1 MKSLKDIAWGVPEET
16 YRKDEALSYSTLSTY
31 EREGRFDKLDT
42 LFNRKES
49 PSLLLGNCL
58 DVLITGTPEEF
69 EQQFL
74 IADLPECPD
83 SIISIVK
90 GLFNVYKDAYNS
102 LSDIP
107 NNILIDITNQVKYQL
122 NWKPETRAK
131 VIKEKGEEYYR
142 LMFLAK
148 DKTLVSS
155 QMYSD
160 ALRMCEALHTA
171 PSTKFLFAA
180 NNPFEP
186 NIERLYQLKF
196 KSTIDGVPYRC
207 MMDEC
212 LVLHDKKMIIPIDLK
227 SSSKAEYNFYKS
239 FIEWGYMWQGKLYTR
254 ILKDNIE
261 KDEYFKDFIIHPY
274 IFVVVC
280 KRTLNPLCWQ
290 FNESLNIDDF
300 VCGKDKQLVYRSPLT
315 IGRELYGYLK
325 HRPSVPNGIKL
336 DKPNDLIQFLNTL

>member
-1 MKSLKDIAWGVPEET
+1 MKSLKEISWLVSEET
-16 YRKDEALSYSTLSTY
+16 YRQDKALSYSTLSTY
-31 EREGRFDKLDT
+31 EREGKFDKLDT
-42 LFNRKES
+42 LFDRKES
-49 PSLLLGNCL
+49 PSLLLGSIV

-74 IADLPECPD
+74 VADLPECPD

-90 GLFNVYKDAYNS
+90 GLFEVYKDTYNQ

-107 NNILIDITNQVKYQL
+107 NNILIDITNQVKYQP

-131 VIKEKGEEYYR
+131 VIKEKGAEYYR
-142 LMFLAK
+142 LMYLAK

-155 QMYSD
+155 EMYSD
-160 ALRMCEALHTA
+160 ALKMVEALHTA

-180 NNPFEP
+180 DNPFEP

-196 KSTIDGVPYRC
+196 KATIDEVPYRC

-227 SSSKAEYNFYKS
+227 TSNKAEYNFYKS
-239 FIEWGYMWQGKLYTR
+239 FIEWGYMWQAKLYTQ
-254 ILKDNIE
+254 ILRDNIR
-261 KDEYFKDFIIHPY
+261 KDDYFKDFTIHPY

-290 FNESLNIDDF
+290 FNESWHAGDF
-300 VCGKDKQLVYRSPLT
+300 VCGKDKQLMYRSPLT
-315 IGRELYGYLK
+315 IGEELYNYLQ
-325 HRPSVPNGIKL
+325 HRPSVPNGIRI